1 VGVQQQQS
9 RFSSASVF
17 PLLSRLF
24 LISFLM
30 IAYIDQGSDWAF
42 DLLVL
47 EACILSG
54 VDLIS
59 TRSLHLAAL
68 RGLHHPRLI
77 SNSRALAS

>member
-1 VGVQQQQS
+1 
-9 RFSSASVF
+9 
-17 PLLSRLF
+17 
-24 LISFLM
+24 M

-59 TRSLHLAAL
+59 TRSLHVAAL